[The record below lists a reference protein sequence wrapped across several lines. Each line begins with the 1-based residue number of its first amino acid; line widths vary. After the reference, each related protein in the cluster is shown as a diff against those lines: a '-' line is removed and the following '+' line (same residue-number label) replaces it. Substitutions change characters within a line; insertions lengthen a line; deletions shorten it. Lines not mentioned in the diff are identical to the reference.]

1 MKNSTIKLLTGMLI
15 LTLSVSALAS
25 CGAKPS
31 DDTAA
36 STDTTAESSSS
47 TDEVISLPEYDF
59 SSLDLSQ
66 YVKLPEDYNTRD
78 YSVGLTLK
86 GEPTDKDIEES
97 IRVNYLSSLSKDKE
111 LGEDAV
117 VEDLDTVIMDFTG
130 KRDGVAFEG
139 GSATNYEHD
148 ISIENSTFIDGFDRG
163 LIGMKAGETKDLNL
177 TFPDPYPNNPDLAG
191 KPVVFTVKITKIVR
205 PEYPELTDALI
216 LENTKVFGESI
227 KSVEDLKKAV
237 AQELKDEFNNANDNL
252 KVEAA
257 WKYLTENS
265 TYPTLPAEI
274 LEGYK
279 ATYLKSYEASA
290 KKNNTT
296 LEQYALSGGYLSLDD
311 FKEKVINTSA
321 EQLLK
326 EKLLLY
332 YTSKELSISVTD
344 EQAREAAN
352 NEFKAYI
359 EPNIA
364 YYTMAYGISDLESYI
379 NHMGGIT
386 IYKENLIFS
395 KIVTEL
401 CGLKTE

>member
-1 MKNSTIKLLTGMLI
+1 MKNRTIKLLSGILA
-15 LTLSVSALAS
+15 LTLSVSILAS
-25 CGAKPS
+25 CGKKPS
-31 DDTAA
+31 DSEAA
-36 STDTTAESSSS
+36 TDTTAESTGSA
-47 TDEVISLPEYDF
+47 DEVISLPDYDF
-59 SSLDLSQ
+59 TSLELSQ

-78 YSVGLTLK
+78 YSAGLALK
-86 GEPTDKDIEES
+86 GEPTDKDISES

-117 VEDLDTVIMDFTG
+117 IEDLDTVIMDFTG
-130 KRDGVAFEG
+130 KREGVAFEG
-139 GSATNYEHD
+139 GSATDYEHD

-163 LIGMKAGETKDLNL
+163 LIGMKVGETKDLDL

-216 LENTKVFGESI
+216 LKNAKVFGENI
-227 KSVEDLKKAV
+227 KSVDDLKKTV
-237 AQELKDEFNNANDNL
+237 AEQLKDEFNSYNDNL

-265 TYPTLPAEI
+265 VYTSLPSEM

-290 KKNNTT
+290 KQNGTT

-311 FKEKVINTSA
+311 FKEKVINSAA

-326 EKLLLY
+326 EKLLMYHAAKQLN
-332 YTSKELSISVTD
+332 ISVTD

-379 NHMGGIT
+379 NHMGGLT

>member
-1 MKNSTIKLLTGMLI
+1 M
-15 LTLSVSALAS
+15 
-25 CGAKPS
+25 
-31 DDTAA
+31 
-36 STDTTAESSSS
+36 
-47 TDEVISLPEYDF
+47 
-59 SSLDLSQ
+59 
-66 YVKLPEDYNTRD
+66 
-78 YSVGLTLK
+78 
-86 GEPTDKDIEES
+86 
-97 IRVNYLSSLSKDKE
+97 
-111 LGEDAV
+111 
-117 VEDLDTVIMDFTG
+117 
-130 KRDGVAFEG
+130 
-139 GSATNYEHD
+139 
-148 ISIENSTFIDGFDRG
+148 
-163 LIGMKAGETKDLNL
+163 
-177 TFPDPYPNNPDLAG
+177 
-191 KPVVFTVKITKIVR
+191 
-205 PEYPELTDALI
+205 
-216 LENTKVFGESI
+216 FGENI
-227 KSVEDLKKAV
+227 KSVDDLKKTV
-237 AQELKDEFNNANDNL
+237 AEQLKDEFNSYNDNL

-265 TYPTLPAEI
+265 VYTSLPSEM

-290 KKNNTT
+290 KQNGTT

-311 FKEKVINTSA
+311 FKEKVINSAA

-326 EKLLLY
+326 EKLLMYHAAKQLN
-332 YTSKELSISVTD
+332 ISVTD